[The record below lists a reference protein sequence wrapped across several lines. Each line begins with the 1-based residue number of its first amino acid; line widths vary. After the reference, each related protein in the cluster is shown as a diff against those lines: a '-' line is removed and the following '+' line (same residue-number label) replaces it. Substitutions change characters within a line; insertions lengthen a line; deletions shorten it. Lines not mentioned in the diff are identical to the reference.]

1 MKNLL
6 NNVRTKEPLVQCI
19 TNFVTVN
26 DCANV
31 VLASGGSPT
40 MAHDEN
46 EVSEIATG
54 CSSLVLNMGTLEHI
68 ESMINAGRKSNELSH
83 PVILDPVA
91 VGASSFR
98 QSTFDKLKNN
108 IHFSVIRGNASEIK
122 FIATGACNVSGVDAA
137 KEDRISEKS
146 APYFADMAK
155 KLAEKLDC
163 VIAISGE
170 IDIVASKDKAY
181 LIKNGCAL
189 MSRITGTGC
198 MLTSMIG
205 AFCGANPDNILDATA
220 AAVMTMG
227 ISGELAYEKT
237 TKCHG
242 GTMTFKMHM
251 IDEISLMTEETLK
264 ERARYEEV

>member
-1 MKNLL
+1 MKNYL
-6 NNVRTKEPLVQCI
+6 NNVRMNTPLVHCI

-31 VLASGGSPT
+31 VLACGGSPT
-40 MAHDEN
+40 MAHN
-46 EVSEIATG
+46 EKEATEITAG
-54 CSSLVLNMGTLEHI
+54 CSSLVLNIGTLDSI
-68 ESMINAGRKSNELSH
+68 EAMINAGRKSNELSH

-98 QSTFDKLKNN
+98 KDAFTELQKN

-122 FIATGACNVSGVDAA
+122 FIATGVGSVSGVDAA
-137 KEDRISEKS
+137 KGDRISEES
-146 APYFADMAK
+146 VSSFANMAK

-163 VIAISGE
+163 IISISGE

-181 LIKNGCAL
+181 LIKNGCAI

-205 AFCGANPDNILDATA
+205 AFCGANPDNILEATA

-227 ISGELAYEKT
+227 ISGELAYEETLKS
-237 TKCHG
+237 HG
-242 GTMTFKMHM
+242 GTMTFKMHL
-251 IDEISLMTEETLK
+251 IDEISLMTEDTLK
-264 ERARYEEV
+264 ERERYEEF

>member
-1 MKNLL
+1 MKNCL
-6 NNVRTKEPLVQCI
+6 NNVRIKEPLVHCI

-31 VLASGGSPT
+31 VLACGGSPT
-40 MAHDEN
+40 MAHN
-46 EVSEIATG
+46 EKETAEITSG
-54 CSSLVLNMGTLEHI
+54 CSSLVLNMGTVDNLDA
-68 ESMINAGRKSNELSH
+68 MINAGKKSNELSH
-83 PVILDPVA
+83 PIVLDPVA

-98 QSTFDKLKNN
+98 KNAFDELQKNM
-108 IHFSVIRGNASEIK
+108 HFSVIRGNASEIK
-122 FIATGACNVSGVDAA
+122 FIATGVGSVSGVDAA

-146 APYFADMAK
+146 ASYFADMAK

-163 VIAISGE
+163 VISISGE

-181 LIKNGCAL
+181 LIKNGCAI

-205 AFCGANPDNILDATA
+205 AFCGANPENILDATA
-220 AAVMTMG
+220 AAVITMG
-227 ISGELAYEKT
+227 VSGDLAYEKT
-237 TKCHG
+237 LKCNG

-251 IDEISLMTEETLK
+251 IDQISLMDEETLK
-264 ERARYEEV
+264 ERGRYEEF

>member
-1 MKNLL
+1 MKNFL
-6 NNVRTKEPLVQCI
+6 NNVRINEPLVHCI

-31 VLASGGSPT
+31 VLACGGSPT
-40 MAHDEN
+40 MANN
-46 EVSEIATG
+46 EKETSEITAG
-54 CSSLVLNMGTLEHI
+54 CSSLVLNMGTVDSI
-68 ESMINAGRKSNELSH
+68 NAMINAGHKSNELSH

-98 QSTFDKLKNN
+98 QNAFRELKDN

-122 FIATGACNVSGVDAA
+122 FIATGTGSVSGVDAA
-137 KEDRISEKS
+137 KEDKISEES
-146 APYFADMAK
+146 APYFVDMAK

-163 VIAISGE
+163 IISISGE

-205 AFCGANPDNILDATA
+205 AFCGANPNNILDATA
-220 AAVMTMG
+220 TAVMTMG

-237 TKCHG
+237 LQCQG

-251 IDEISLMTEETLK
+251 IDEISLMNEETLN
-264 ERARYEEV
+264 ERGHYEEV